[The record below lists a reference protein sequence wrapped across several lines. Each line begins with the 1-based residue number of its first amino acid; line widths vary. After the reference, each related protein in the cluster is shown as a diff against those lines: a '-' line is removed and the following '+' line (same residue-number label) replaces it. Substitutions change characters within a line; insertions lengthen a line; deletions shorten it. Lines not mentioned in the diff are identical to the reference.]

1 MFNKLTVIV
10 IIEYLLKEIDCLI
23 PVEKIYESYCD
34 DLYKISKLNFN
45 LTYTTFKQKFIMKI
59 TSMKK
64 EDIITFCNN
73 EGFMGSIDLVKKVLG
88 RELTQYDY
96 DLD

>member
-1 MFNKLTVIV
+1 MFDKLTIII
-10 IIEYLLKEIDCLI
+10 IIEYLLKEIDCLT
-23 PVEKIYESYCD
+23 PVEEIYEKYCD
-34 DLYKISKLNFN
+34 ELYKIEELNYN
-45 LTYTTFKQKFIMKI
+45 LTYTTFRQKFIMKI

-64 EDIITFCNN
+64 AQILEFCNN
-73 EGFMGSIDLVKKVLG
+73 EGFTVSIDLVKKVLG

>member
-1 MFNKLTVIV
+1 MFDKLTIIV
-10 IIEYLLKEIDCLI
+10 IIEYLLKEIDCLT
-23 PVEKIYESYCD
+23 PVEEIYERYCD
-34 DLYKISKLNFN
+34 DLYKISELNFN
-45 LTYTTFKQKFIMKI
+45 LTYTTFRQKFIMKI

-64 EDIITFCNN
+64 KDVITFCKN
-73 EGFMGSIDLVKKVLG
+73 EGFMGGIDLVKKVLG